1 VPPTVSASRNALQSL
16 PGREAVD
23 GERNDEL
30 TNAAAVGVWQ
40 GHVYSCYSAMI
51 REDDK
56 SPTQSTSTGV
66 ASSGVSVAAHAGGSG
81 SPSPGAS
88 VSVGANN
95 AAGTAPPATTD
106 KRNKR
111 RRLRSPQRQ

>member
-1 VPPTVSASRNALQSL
+1 MMSNKCGRCWCLAGACVLLLQRNDSG
-16 PGREAVD
+16 GRQVTDAVD
-23 GERNDEL
+23 VDVDG
-30 TNAAAVGVWQ
+30 
-40 GHVYSCYSAMI
+40 
-51 REDDK
+51 
-56 SPTQSTSTGV
+56 
-66 ASSGVSVAAHAGGSG
+66 SGVLRRIYRRALRGSG

>member
-1 VPPTVSASRNALQSL
+1 MMSNKC
-16 PGREAVD
+16 GRCWCLA
-23 GERNDEL
+23 
-30 TNAAAVGVWQ
+30 

-56 SPTQSTSTGV
+56 SPTQSTSTSTGV

-81 SPSPGAS
+81 SPSLGAS

-106 KRNKR
+106 NRNKR
-111 RRLRSPQRQ
+111 RQLRSPQRQ